1 MSKASYIDQ
10 LINCHKGTSIVPFF
24 VYNKRVNKGDSQPMS
39 TLHHED
45 ILLSI
50 FDEVCEEFPN
60 YDEDRQI
67 QIANQR
73 FEDICQ

>member
-1 MSKASYIDQ
+1 
-10 LINCHKGTSIVPFF
+10 
-24 VYNKRVNKGDSQPMS
+24 MS

-50 FDEVCEEFPN
+50 FDEVFEEFPN